1 QAMLS
6 TRHAFV
12 RLLGR
17 RAVSSGSVSSEER
30 MAKQGDKIVERREM
44 HRYMVDCITKAGAAD
59 SHARQL
65 ADVLIEGDVRGH
77 YSHGLNRLEMYV
89 QNLQEGSCEAS
100 GEPRILNER
109 AGTAWVDGRNLL
121 GPVVGNFC
129 MDLAVKKA
137 KEAGVGWVAA
147 KGSNHFGIAGWY
159 SMRAMKQGCMG
170 LAFTNTSPLM
180 YPTRAAKPALGTNP
194 ISLAAAGKEGD
205 AFVLDMATTTV
216 AIGKVELASRKGES
230 VPSTWGADGR
240 GKVSTDPE
248 TIVKEGALLP
258 LGGDERSGGYKG
270 YGMASLV
277 EIFCG
282 VLAGAHWGPHVRRW
296 GSNAAVADLG
306 QCFIAVDTS
315 AFAPAFADRMQE
327 FMDTMRDLPRS
338 DESESVEVAGDMEKR
353 HEELVHT
360 LGGIPYHPNQIDFAN
375 NLAKKLG
382 VSAPKLL

>member
-1 QAMLS
+1 MLS
-6 TRHAFV
+6 ARSVVLRAIS
-12 RLLGR
+12 R
-17 RAVSSGSVSSEER
+17 RAVSSEER
-30 MAKQGDKIVERREM
+30 MAKTGDKVVCRREM
-44 HRYMVDCITKAGAAD
+44 HRYMVDCLTTAGAVK
-59 SHARQL
+59 SHASQL

-89 QNLQEGSCEAS
+89 QNLQEGSCERS
-100 GEPRILNER
+100 GEPTILNER

-129 MDLAVKKA
+129 IDLAVKKA
-137 KEAGVGWVAA
+137 KEAGVGWVSA

-159 SMRAMKQGCMG
+159 SLRAMRQGCMG

-194 ISLAAAGKEGD
+194 ISLAAAGQEGD

-216 AIGKVELASRKGES
+216 AIGKVELASRKGEQ
-230 VPSTWGADGR
+230 VPATWGADSR
-240 GKVSTDPE
+240 GLVSTDPD

-282 VLAGAHWGPHVRRW
+282 VLAGAHWGPNVRRW

-315 AFAPAFADRMQE
+315 AFAPDFSGRMQE
-327 FMDTMRDLPRS
+327 FMDTMRGLPQS
-338 DESESVEVAGDMEKR
+338 NPDEPVEVAGDVEKR
-353 HEELVHT
+353 HEELVHA
-360 LGGIPYHPNQIDFAN
+360 LGGIPYHPNQIEFAN

-382 VSAPKLL
+382 VAPPQLK